1 MGRIII
7 IATSKDCLEKKM
19 NWYVWKAY
27 TGGVSTVS
35 PRAYDL
41 AWIGDSRWS
50 HGKCLDEWR
59 ELKWNLNTYKSP
71 RQRRGGWSW
80 KGAVGTKARRYGKA
94 WDVGAAA
101 DRKSL
106 YPCQIACTPLQEA
119 SLISQPDVSPSSEPW
134 NTCYWYHRR
143 GFLPCS
149 VALGPGLCLSLDS
162 KLQREGAVFCSPGP
176 GTGAWIQ
183 SPSPILDFPWLGFC
197 WSLLPHPLG
206 PLGSRHM

>member
-35 PRAYDL
+35 PRACDL

-59 ELKWNLNTYKSP
+59 ELKWNLNKYKSP

-80 KGAVGTKARRYGKA
+80 KGAVGTKARRYEKA

-106 YPCQIACTPLQEA
+106 HPCQIACPLLQEA
-119 SLISQPDVSPSSEPW
+119 SLIPSQMCLPPLSPGTLAIGTIGGGFCHVPLPCAQAYVSPSTVSS
-134 NTCYWYHRR
+134 R
-143 GFLPCS
+143 GKGLYFVPLDQAQGPEFRVLP
-149 VALGPGLCLSLDS
+149 
-162 KLQREGAVFCSPGP
+162 QF
-176 GTGAWIQ
+176 
-183 SPSPILDFPWLGFC
+183 
-197 WSLLPHPLG
+197 
-206 PLGSRHM
+206 